1 MASGYRLADEG
12 YDVWLGNARGN
23 FYTCNHTSL
32 NPFGSKSDRQR
43 FWSFSWHEIGKNQL
57 FPLLSK
63 SFMKFDV
70 FLGIYDLPKMLDYVL
85 SITNQEKIQYIAH
98 SQGSLIYY
106 SVYEKCR
113 IFFIAFI
120 HFFLAI
126 IGTTAFF
133 VMCSEKPEY
142 NDKIEI
148 MHALA
153 PVAYLS
159 NARSPPIRVLVPFLS
174 ILEVTFK

>member
-1 MASGYRLADEG
+1 MRN
-12 YDVWLGNARGN
+12 VV
-23 FYTCNHTSL
+23 F
-32 NPFGSKSDRQR
+32 F
-43 FWSFSWHEIGKNQL
+43 
-57 FPLLSK
+57 LSH
-63 SFMKFDV
+63 
-70 FLGIYDLPKMLDYVL
+70 L
-85 SITNQEKIQYIAH
+85 YI
-98 SQGSLIYY
+98 
-106 SVYEKCR
+106 
-113 IFFIAFI
+113 
-120 HFFLAI
+120 FLAI